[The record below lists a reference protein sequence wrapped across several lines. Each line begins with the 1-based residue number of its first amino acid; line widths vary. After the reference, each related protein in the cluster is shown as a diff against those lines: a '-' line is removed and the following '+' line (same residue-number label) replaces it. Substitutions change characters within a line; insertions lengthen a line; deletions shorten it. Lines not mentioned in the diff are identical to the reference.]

1 MNRYRDIAISKDH
14 IAAALAVFVLQ
25 YAHKFDTHAKNMD
38 RLNRYVHLRGQLLV
52 VLHTLHGTIVTW
64 VKNWQLKFPMHINAC
79 MYSNYKGRKQITP
92 QSSLIISMVVQI
104 SIALYLGVN
113 FVLRFIIVAASCIEM
128 KITRT
133 REAALQQ
140 MAETSTC
147 SLQTSQAKLK

>member
-38 RLNRYVHLRGQLLV
+38 RLNRYVHLN
-52 VLHTLHGTIVTW
+52 T
-64 VKNWQLKFPMHINAC
+64 C
-79 MYSNYKGRKQITP
+79 MYNNYKGRKQITP